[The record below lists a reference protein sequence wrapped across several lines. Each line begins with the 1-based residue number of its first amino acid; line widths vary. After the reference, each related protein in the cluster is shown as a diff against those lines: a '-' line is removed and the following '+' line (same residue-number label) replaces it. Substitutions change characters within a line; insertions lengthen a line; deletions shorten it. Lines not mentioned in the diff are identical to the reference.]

1 MAAPRRGNTWP
12 VVVGVVAGVAHLVPG
27 FFILVSGLVAPAW
40 AVLLM
45 GLGWIA
51 LLVLLVRMVE
61 RRSWWTPV
69 IPIATMALWYV
80 VIMLGEDLLGW
91 SA

>member
-1 MAAPRRGNTWP
+1 M
-12 VVVGVVAGVAHLVPG
+12 VVGVG
-27 FFILVSGLVAPAW
+27 
-40 AVLLM
+40 
-45 GLGWIA
+45 
-51 LLVLLVRMVE
+51 MVE

-69 IPIATMALWYV
+69 IPIATMALWYF